1 VPSSSRRSKRQA
13 SRTDR
18 VGRKPA
24 VAKTSLKLFLAIR
37 AILCALGLSFF
48 PAAFVG
54 SLWLVPAFAAV
65 ASVGWFLLEGR
76 RAGPK
81 QLALVAVILAAYF
94 VPSIIPC
101 STGDGFCPQRLVEQ
115 EIYLLAVGLLLYVCG
130 YIAADRTDGI
140 DRYIFGAALG
150 LYIAIAVV
158 VLITRDNLTRDIEP
172 PFIPLLIER
181 NDLALLVAWM
191 FFVCALFR
199 TLVGSRL
206 AGILAFLIVVA
217 VAAVVSLATQSRL
230 VAVISVI
237 GVLFFAR
244 IEHRVPSSW
253 WIGLGILVAC
263 FLAVEY
269 QSVERL
275 VRRAVLAEGMTSISS
290 RVYLWKSGW
299 DMFLN
304 APWFGHGL
312 GGFAEL
318 FDTYRHAAPVEPG
331 IDVRF
336 TPWPHNVLIEILVE
350 KGIAGLTAFLALLAL
365 VLANLKDK
373 PRETFKEVRRAAG
386 FVLLTLIIVGL
397 LDSTTK
403 RIWYLPSLLYVLGMS
418 AGLAQKRDS
427 FSSGD
432 AVNAKALSKS

>member
-1 VPSSSRRSKRQA
+1 MPTSSRRIKRLA

-18 VGRKPA
+18 IGSRAA
-24 VAKTSLKLFLAIR
+24 VAKTSPKLLLAIR
-37 AILCALGLSFF
+37 SILCALGLSFF

-65 ASVGWFLLEGR
+65 ASVAWFLLEGR
-76 RAGPK
+76 HAGPK
-81 QLALVAVILAAYF
+81 QLAVVVVILVAYF
-94 VPSIIPC
+94 APSIIPC
-101 STGDGFCPQRLVEQ
+101 WTANGFCPRWLIEQ

-130 YIAADRTDGI
+130 YVAADRTGGI
-140 DRYIFGAALG
+140 DRYIFGAALS

-158 VLITRDNLTRDIEP
+158 VLLTRDNLTRDIEP

-191 FFVCALFR
+191 FFVCAVFR
-199 TLVGSRL
+199 SLAESRL

-217 VAAVVSLATQSRL
+217 VASVVSLATQSRL
-230 VAVISVI
+230 IAVISI
-237 GVLFFAR
+237 LGVLFFAR
-244 IEHRVPSSW
+244 IERRVTSSW
-253 WIGLGILVAC
+253 WIGLGVAVAC

-275 VRRAVLAEGMTSISS
+275 VRRAVLAEGVTSISS

-318 FDTYRHAAPVEPG
+318 FDTYRHTAPVEPG
-331 IDVRF
+331 LDVRF

-365 VLANLKDK
+365 AVANLIDK
-373 PRETFKEVRRAAG
+373 PREDVKDLRRAAG
-386 FVLLTLIIVGL
+386 FVLVTLIIVGL

-403 RIWYLPSLLYVLGMS
+403 RLWYLPSLLYVLGMS
-418 AGLAQKRDS
+418 AGISQKRDS
-427 FSSGD
+427 FLSGD
-432 AVNAKALSKS
+432 AVNEKAVSRS

>member
-1 VPSSSRRSKRQA
+1 MPTSSRRIKRHA

-18 VGRKPA
+18 IGRKPA
-24 VAKTSLKLFLAIR
+24 VAKTSTKLLLAIR
-37 AILCALGLSFF
+37 SILCALGLSFF

-65 ASVGWFLLEGR
+65 ASVAWFLLEGR

-81 QLALVAVILAAYF
+81 QLAIVVVILVAYS
-94 VPSIIPC
+94 VPSIVPC
-101 STGDGFCPQRLVEQ
+101 WTGDGFCPQRFVEQ
-115 EIYLLAVGLLLYVCG
+115 ELYLLAVGLLLYVCG
-130 YIAADRTDGI
+130 YVAADRTNRI
-140 DRYIFGAALG
+140 DRHIFGVALS
-150 LYIAIAVV
+150 LYIAIAAV
-158 VLITRDNLTRDIEP
+158 VLLTRDNLTRDIEP
-172 PFIPLLIER
+172 PFIPLFIER

-191 FFVCALFR
+191 FFVYALFR
-199 TLVGSRL
+199 TLAASGLVR
-206 AGILAFLIVVA
+206 ILAFLIVVA
-217 VAAVVSLATQSRL
+217 VASVVSLATQSRL
-230 VAVISVI
+230 VAVISVL

-244 IEHRVPSSW
+244 SERRVTSSW
-253 WIGLGILVAC
+253 WIGLGIAVAC

-275 VRRAVLAEGMTSISS
+275 VRRAVLAEGVTSISS

-318 FDTYRHAAPVEPG
+318 FDTYRRTAPVEPDL
-331 IDVRF
+331 DVRF

-350 KGIAGLTAFLALLAL
+350 KGIAGLSAFLALLAL
-365 VLANLKDK
+365 VLANLTYM
-373 PRETFKEVRRAAG
+373 PRENFKDVRRAAG
-386 FVLLTLIIVGL
+386 FLLLTLIIVGL

-403 RIWYLPSLLYVLGMS
+403 RLWYLPSLLYVLGMS
-418 AGLAQKRDS
+418 AGISQKRDS
-427 FSSGD
+427 FLSGD
-432 AVNAKALSKS
+432 AVNEKAVSRS